1 MKCSRL
7 LFKLLDAGSQPTGE
21 RWVGKNWAC
30 SHVIEQVASEWVL
43 FVDADVR
50 LQPAT
55 LWRTLVQAAAAC
67 DDPAPMPAGPWRH
80 SPATGGGIQ
89 AAGARDSP

>member
-21 RWVGKNWAC
+21 RWLGKNWAC
-30 SHVIEQVASEWVL
+30 SHVIEQVVSEWVL

-55 LWRTLVQAAAAC
+55 LRRTFVQAMT
-67 DDPAPMPAGPWRH
+67 D
-80 SPATGGGIQ
+80 
-89 AAGARDSP
+89 GADLLSLASRLSCGCL

>member
-1 MKCSRL
+1 VKCSRL

-55 LWRTLVQAAAAC
+55 LWRTLVQAIT
-67 DDPAPMPAGPWRH
+67 D
-80 SPATGGGIQ
+80 
-89 AAGARDSP
+89 GADFLSLASRLSCGCL

>member
-30 SHVIEQVASEWVL
+30 SHVIEPVASEWVL

-55 LWRTLVQAAAAC
+55 LRRTLVQAIT
-67 DDPAPMPAGPWRH
+67 D
-80 SPATGGGIQ
+80 
-89 AAGARDSP
+89 GADFLSLASRLSCGSL